1 MPNDAI
7 VCREFDSPL
16 GTLIAGATP
25 RGCCLLEF
33 ADRGGSER
41 IRERLRKQ
49 HRCEVGEGTT
59 PDIDRL
65 EAELAEYFEGA
76 LHAFTVPLDR
86 AGTPFQ
92 MEVWDR
98 LLEIPYGETRSY
110 GDVARAVGKPGA
122 SRAVGRANGQNPI
135 AIVVP
140 CHRVIE
146 SGGGLRGYGGGL
158 SRKRWLLD
166 LEKRHR

>member
-1 MPNDAI
+1 MTDERI
-7 VCREFDSPL
+7 VCRDLESPL

-33 ADRGGSER
+33 EDRGGRER
-41 IRERLRKQ
+41 IQERLRA
-49 HRCEVGEGTT
+49 RYRMEVTVGTT

-65 EAELAEYFEGA
+65 EAELARYFEGS
-76 LHAFTVPLDR
+76 LREFGVRLDPR
-86 AGTPFQ
+86 GTPFQ
-92 MEVWDR
+92 QAVWDR

-122 SRAVGRANGQNPI
+122 SRAVGRANGANGI

-146 SGGGLRGYGGGL
+146 TGGGLRGYGGGL
-158 SRKRWLLD
+158 GRKRWLLD
-166 LEKRHR
+166 LEKRSG